1 MEHKLL
7 VINPGSTSTKISL
20 FLDEKEL
27 FCKSQ
32 FHDAPVL
39 LQYPHVNAQVPFRYQ
54 VILDMLSEEGVD
66 PSDIDVF
73 VGRGGSACTQP
84 AGVTKIDQKLY
95 DDTEAAVGGSEHAA
109 KLGVMLAWRFS
120 QNYHRPAY
128 TLNPTNVDEYCD
140 YARLTGIRGIYRV
153 SHSHFLNHRAVAEAD
168 AKAMGKSYE
177 DCNLIT
183 AHIDGGVTLGAHSGG
198 RMIDGTMGADGEGP
212 FAPTRIGS
220 VPVLQLLD
228 YIEAHSIDDVRRMC
242 SRSGGFVS
250 LFGTSNS
257 DTIHALVDQGD
268 KKATLVWNTMIYQ
281 VCKGIGERSAVLSG
295 KVDAIVLTGGLMR
308 FDAIAE
314 GIRERC
320 GWIAPIHIYPGEL
333 EQETMALSVLK
344 VLRGEAEAMTYSGKN
359 VWNGFEDIDL

>member
-1 MEHKLL
+1 MDTEKTFKLL

-20 FLDEKEL
+20 FVNEKEL
-27 FCKSQ
+27 FQKSQ

-39 LQYPHVNAQVPFRYQ
+39 LQFPHVNGQVPFRYQ
-54 VILDMLSEEGVD
+54 VILDMLAEEGID
-66 PSDIDVF
+66 PADIDVF

-84 AGVTKIDQKLY
+84 SGVTIIDQKLY

-120 QNYHRPAY
+120 LAYHKPAY

-140 YARLTGIRGIYRV
+140 YARLTGIRGLYRQG
-153 SHSHFLNHRAVAEAD
+153 HSHVLNPAES
-168 AKAMGKSYE
+168 MGKRYE
-177 DCNLIT
+177 DCNFIVG
-183 AHIDGGVTLGAHSGG
+183 HIDGGVTVSAHDHG

-220 VPVLQLLD
+220 VPVLALLD
-228 YIEAHSIDDVRRMC
+228 YIEAHSTDDVRRMC

-257 DTIHALVDQGD
+257 DTIHALVAQGD

-281 VCKGIGERSAVLSG
+281 ICKHIGAMSAVLSG
-295 KVDAIVLTGGLMR
+295 HVDAILLTGGLMR
-308 FDAIAE
+308 FDDIAA
-314 GIRERC
+314 GVRERC
-320 GWIAPIHIYPGEL
+320 GWIAPIHVYPGEM
-333 EQETMALSVLK
+333 EQEAMAFPVLK
-344 VLRGEAEAMTYSGKN
+344 VLRGQATAMTYSGKN
-359 VWNGFEDIDL
+359 VWQGFEGVTF